1 MKRASSTGP
10 LARRR
15 VDRLRALRADPNA
28 LHDFAME
35 VLVDE
40 ANPEIVKLAI
50 ESIGEGVRSADH
62 PVLRELYSYFDTDGS
77 KKDPGGDV
85 RVEVLKVLWELRS
98 TSDIELA
105 MRARATSERTFQGN
119 GEMIRAAGL
128 ALLAV
133 LDPPRAATEAVLVLG
148 RDERD
153 LLTASSAMT
162 GEPALTAVNVLA
174 ATGESNALLLYVLSG
189 AAPTPE
195 VTAAALKGLSGIDL
209 DVLRPILAGLA
220 GSEDDGVLM
229 AVGDAIIELPP
240 DPRLKS
246 IVLRLLNS
254 PTRGELYEFIASS
267 IVASRREELIAALL
281 ESLPGEMSRKR
292 LTAAKNALELAP
304 RTPAVEVALGDLGRR
319 LASG

>member
-15 VDRLRALRADPNA
+15 VDRMRALRSDQAA
-28 LHDFAME
+28 LHDFAVE
-35 VLVDE
+35 VLADE
-40 ANPEIVKLAI
+40 ANPEIVKLAL
-50 ESIGEGVRSADH
+50 ESIGERVRGSDH
-62 PVLRELYSYFDTDGS
+62 AVLRDLYSYFDSDGPR
-77 KKDPGGDV
+77 KDPGGDV
-85 RVEVLKVLWELRS
+85 RVEVLRILWHLRS

-105 MRARATSERTFQGN
+105 MRARDTVERTFQAN

-148 RDERD
+148 RDDQD
-153 LLTASSAMT
+153 LLRASSQMT

-195 VTAAALKGLSGIDL
+195 VTAAALKGLTGIDL

-229 AVGDAIIELPP
+229 AVCDAIIALPP
-240 DPRLKS
+240 DPSLQS
-246 IVLRLLNS
+246 IAIRLLNS

-281 ESLPGEMSRKR
+281 ESLPKEMSRKR
-292 LTAAKNALELAP
+292 LAAAKTALELAP
-304 RTPAVEVALGDLGRR
+304 RTPAVEAALAELAQRLG
-319 LASG
+319 SG